1 MNVDMFGT
9 TICMN
14 GIEPAAS
21 EPGLFQHKD
30 MSIVK
35 SGSYGC
41 DY

>member
-14 GIEPAAS
+14 GTEPIAS
-21 EPGLFQHKD
+21 EPGLLQHKD

-35 SGSYGC
+35 SGSYGH